1 MRRERAT
8 RIGVCVLL
16 FATVAL
22 TGCRLAEHG
31 KRAAIDAFASFVLG
45 SISRAPLT
53 QPAPK
58 LSGAP
63 ALTPAP
69 VASASVAAPPAPDR
83 HECPFS
89 TTLPQRRVVTI
100 DLTPAAAR
108 IARVRHF
115 IVVCPDVAR
124 VTLDARMALA
134 EFRGARADRARI
146 QRIVVVAPDLEIPP
160 DPAAL

>member
-1 MRRERAT
+1 M
-8 RIGVCVLL
+8 LL

-58 LSGAP
+58 LAGRQ
-63 ALTPAP
+63 ALMP
-69 VASASVAAPPAPDR
+69 VAVASMPAAAPPAQDK
-83 HECPFS
+83 HECLSS
-89 TTLPQRRVVTI
+89 TEMPQPRVVAI
-100 DLTPAAAR
+100 DLTPAAAQ
-108 IARVRHF
+108 IARVKRF
-115 IVVCPDVAR
+115 VVVCPDVAR
-124 VTLDARMALA
+124 VTLDARMAVA
-134 EFRGARADRARI
+134 ELRGARADRTRI